1 MTLNINIQHEVK
13 MDNLDAKYIKMTQT
27 PIPKLVMNLAI
38 PSIISMVITAIYNMA
53 DTYFVSQINTSASG
67 AVGVSFSLM
76 AIIQAIGFTMGMGS
90 GNYIAQLLGQKD
102 PDKAAQV
109 AATSFITTFGLGVV
123 FSILGMIFL
132 DPLVRLLGA
141 TPTILPYAI
150 DYTRYILLGVPFI
163 MSSYVLNNI
172 LRYQGSALYSMFGIG
187 IGGILNIILDP
198 IFIFDLNMGTGGAA
212 LATSISQF
220 IGFCLLLFASG
231 KGGNLKITFAN
242 FKPKL
247 DIYKEIL
254 RIGMPSF
261 YRQSLAS
268 ITTIILNLTAGPY
281 GDAAIAAM
289 SIIARVFHLA
299 FAALLGF
306 GQGFQPVSGYNYGAK
321 LYRRVIESF
330 WFCIKISAIGLTIAS
345 IIGFIFA
352 PQIVSTFRKDD
363 LNVIE
368 IGTVAMRYQCIAF
381 PLSSWIVI
389 NNMLVQT
396 IGKSREA
403 SILSLARQ
411 GLFFLPLILILPSF
425 LGLAGLQLSQPIAD
439 LATFILALPM
449 GIRVINELNQ
459 LQKGQGLM
467 P

>member
-1 MTLNINIQHEVK
+1 MNS
-13 MDNLDAKYIKMTQT
+13 LDAKYIKMTQT
-27 PIPKLVMNLAI
+27 PIPKLVINLAI

-76 AIIQAIGFTMGMGS
+76 AIVQAIGFTMGMGS
-90 GNYIAQLLGQKD
+90 GNYMAQLLGQKD
-102 PDKAAQV
+102 TENASKV
-109 AATSFITTFGLGVV
+109 AATGFFTTFGIGVV
-123 FSILGMIFL
+123 FSILGMICL
-132 DPLVRLLGA
+132 NPLVRLLGA

-150 DYTRYILLGVPFI
+150 DYTRYIFLGVPFM

-172 LRYQGSALYSMFGIG
+172 LRYQGSAFYSMFGIG
-187 IGGILNIILDP
+187 FGGIINIILDP
-198 IFIFDLNMGTGGAA
+198 IFIFNLNMGTGGAA

-220 IGFCLLLFASG
+220 ISFCLLLFASG
-231 KGGNLKITFAN
+231 KGGNLKITFSN
-242 FKPKL
+242 FKPNLKL
-247 DIYKEIL
+247 YKEIL

-268 ITTIILNLTAGPY
+268 ITGVILNQTAGPF

-289 SIIARVFHLA
+289 SIVARVFHLA

-306 GQGFQPVSGYNYGAK
+306 GQGFQPVCGYNYGAK
-321 LYRRVIESF
+321 LYHRVVEAF
-330 WFCIKISAIGLTIAS
+330 WFCIKVTAIGLTIAS

-352 PQIVSTFRKDD
+352 PQIISIFRKDD
-363 LNVIE
+363 LKVIE
-368 IGTVAMRYQCIAF
+368 IGVVAMRYQCIAF
-381 PLSSWIVI
+381 PLSSWIII

-396 IGKSREA
+396 IGKTREA

-425 LGLAGLQLSQPIAD
+425 LGLTAVQLSQPLAD
-439 LATFILALPM
+439 LATFTLALPM
-449 GIRVINELNQ
+449 GIRVINELKQ
-459 LQKGQGLM
+459 LQKVQELST
-467 P
+467 

>member
-1 MTLNINIQHEVK
+1 MK
-13 MDNLDAKYIKMTQT
+13 SLDAKYIKMTQT
-27 PIPKLVMNLAI
+27 PIPNLVVNLAV
-38 PSIISMVITAIYNMA
+38 PSIISMVITAVYNMA

-67 AVGVSFSLM
+67 AVGISFSLM
-76 AIIQAIGFTMGMGS
+76 ALVQAIGFTMGMGS

-102 PDKAAQV
+102 PDKAAKV
-109 AATSFITTFGLGVV
+109 AATGFFTTFGLGVV
-123 FSILGMIFL
+123 FSVAGMIFL
-132 DPLVRLLGA
+132 NPLVRLLGA
-141 TPTILPYAI
+141 TPTILPYAL
-150 DYTRYILLGVPFI
+150 DYTRYILLGIPFI

-172 LRYQGSALYSMFGIG
+172 LRFQGSASYSMFGIG
-187 IGGILNIILDP
+187 FGGILNIILDP
-198 IFIFDLNMGTGGAA
+198 IFIFKLNMGTGGAA

-220 IGFCLLLFASG
+220 ISFCLLFIASG
-231 KGGNLKITFAN
+231 KGGNLKISFAN

-247 DIYKEIL
+247 EIYKEIL

-268 ITTIILNLTAGPY
+268 ITGIILNQTAGPF

-321 LYRRVIESF
+321 LYDRVVEAF
-330 WFCIKISAIGLTIAS
+330 WFCIKISAIGLTIVSVA
-345 IIGFIFA
+345 GFIFS
-352 PQIVSTFRKDD
+352 PQIVSLFRKDD
-363 LNVIE
+363 LKVIE
-368 IGTVAMRYQCIAF
+368 IGTAAMRYQCIVF
-381 PLSSWIVI
+381 PLSSWIII

-396 IGKSREA
+396 IGKTREA

-425 LGLAGLQLSQPIAD
+425 LGLTGVQLSQPIAD

-449 GIRVINELNQ
+449 GIRVIKELNQ
-459 LQKGQGLM
+459 LQREQKTRI
-467 P
+467 

>member
-1 MTLNINIQHEVK
+1 MNS
-13 MDNLDAKYIKMTQT
+13 LDAKYIKMTQT
-27 PIPKLVMNLAI
+27 PIPKLVINLAI

-76 AIIQAIGFTMGMGS
+76 AIVQAIGFTMGMGS
-90 GNYIAQLLGQKD
+90 GNYMAQLLGQKD
-102 PDKAAQV
+102 TENASKV
-109 AATSFITTFGLGVV
+109 AATGFFTTFGIGVV
-123 FSILGMIFL
+123 FSILGMICL
-132 DPLVRLLGA
+132 NPLVRLLGA

-150 DYTRYILLGVPFI
+150 DYTRYIFLGVPFM

-172 LRYQGSALYSMFGIG
+172 LRYQGSAFYSMFGIG
-187 IGGILNIILDP
+187 FGGIINIILDP
-198 IFIFDLNMGTGGAA
+198 IFIFNLNMGTGGAA

-220 IGFCLLLFASG
+220 ISFCLLLFASG
-231 KGGNLKITFAN
+231 KGGNLKITFSN
-242 FKPKL
+242 FKPNLKL
-247 DIYKEIL
+247 YKEIL

-268 ITTIILNLTAGPY
+268 ITGVILNQTAGPF

-289 SIIARVFHLA
+289 SIVARVFHLA

-306 GQGFQPVSGYNYGAK
+306 GQGFQPVCGYNYGAK
-321 LYRRVIESF
+321 LYHRVVEAF
-330 WFCIKISAIGLTIAS
+330 WFCIKVTAIGLTIAS

-352 PQIVSTFRKDD
+352 PQIISIFRKDD
-363 LNVIE
+363 LKVIE
-368 IGTVAMRYQCIAF
+368 IGVLAMRYQCIAF
-381 PLSSWIVI
+381 PLSSWIII

-396 IGKSREA
+396 IGKTREA

-425 LGLAGLQLSQPIAD
+425 LGLTAVQLSQPLAD
-439 LATFILALPM
+439 LATFTLALPM
-449 GIRVINELNQ
+449 GIRVINELKQ
-459 LQKGQGLM
+459 LQKVQELST
-467 P
+467 

>member
-1 MTLNINIQHEVK
+1 MNS
-13 MDNLDAKYIKMTQT
+13 LDAKYIKMTQT

-76 AIIQAIGFTMGMGS
+76 AIVQAIGFAMGMGS
-90 GNYIAQLLGQKD
+90 GNYMAQLLGQKD
-102 PDKAAQV
+102 AENASKV
-109 AATSFITTFGLGVV
+109 AAIGFFTTFGIGVV
-123 FSILGMIFL
+123 FSILGMIFIN
-132 DPLVRLLGA
+132 PLVRLLGA

-150 DYTRYILLGVPFI
+150 DYTRYILLGVPFM

-187 IGGILNIILDP
+187 FGGILNIILDP
-198 IFIFDLNMGTGGAA
+198 IFIFNLNMGTGGAA

-220 IGFCLLLFASG
+220 ISFCLLLFASG
-231 KGGNLKITFAN
+231 KGGNLKISFSN
-242 FKPKL
+242 FTPKL
-247 DIYKEIL
+247 GIYKEIL
-254 RIGMPSF
+254 KIGMPSF

-268 ITTIILNLTAGPY
+268 ITGIILNLTAGPF

-289 SIIARVFHLA
+289 SIVARVFHLA

-306 GQGFQPVSGYNYGAK
+306 GQGFQPVSGFNFGAK
-321 LYRRVIESF
+321 LYGRVVEAF
-330 WFCIKISAIGLTIAS
+330 WFCIKVAAVGLTIAS

-352 PQIVSTFRKDD
+352 PQIISIFRKDD
-363 LNVIE
+363 LEVIA
-368 IGTVAMRYQCIAF
+368 IGVAAMRYQCIAF
-381 PLSSWIVI
+381 PLSSWIII

-396 IGKSREA
+396 IGKTREA

-425 LGLAGLQLSQPIAD
+425 LGLTGMQLSQPIAD
-439 LATFILALPM
+439 LATFIMALPM
-449 GIRVINELNQ
+449 GIRVINELKQ
-459 LQKGQGLM
+459 LQKGQEVST
-467 P
+467 

>member
-1 MTLNINIQHEVK
+1 MNS
-13 MDNLDAKYIKMTQT
+13 LDAKYIKMTQT

-76 AIIQAIGFTMGMGS
+76 AIVQAIGFTMGMGS
-90 GNYIAQLLGQKD
+90 GNYMAQLLGQKD
-102 PDKAAQV
+102 TENASKV
-109 AATSFITTFGLGVV
+109 AATGFFTTFGIGVV
-123 FSILGMIFL
+123 FSILGMICL
-132 DPLVRLLGA
+132 NPLVRLLGA

-150 DYTRYILLGVPFI
+150 DYTRYIFLGVPFM

-172 LRYQGSALYSMFGIG
+172 LRYQGSAFYSMFGIG
-187 IGGILNIILDP
+187 FGGIINIILDP
-198 IFIFDLNMGTGGAA
+198 IFIFNLNMGTGGAA

-220 IGFCLLLFASG
+220 ISFCLLLFASG
-231 KGGNLKITFAN
+231 KGGNLKITFSN
-242 FKPKL
+242 FKPNLKL
-247 DIYKEIL
+247 YKEIL

-268 ITTIILNLTAGPY
+268 ITGIILNQTAGPF

-289 SIIARVFHLA
+289 SIVARVFHLA

-306 GQGFQPVSGYNYGAK
+306 GQGFQPVCGYNYGAK
-321 LYRRVIESF
+321 LYHRVVEAF
-330 WFCIKISAIGLTIAS
+330 WFCIKVTAIGLTIAS

-352 PQIVSTFRKDD
+352 PQIISIFRKDD
-363 LNVIE
+363 LKVIE
-368 IGTVAMRYQCIAF
+368 IGVLAMRYQCIAF
-381 PLSSWIVI
+381 PLSSWIII

-396 IGKSREA
+396 IGKTREA

-425 LGLAGLQLSQPIAD
+425 LGLTAVQLSQPLAD

-449 GIRVINELNQ
+449 GIRVINELKL
-459 LQKGQGLM
+459 LQKVQKVGT
-467 P
+467 